1 MQLKTDLRKKPPPPP
16 LRSNTSRS
24 DDTGT
29 DHIEQFNER
38 FVATK
43 YSSPQREAR
52 SLNSDA
58 GPSTETNYQLK
69 GHTSNA
75 KTRGEETNRIF
86 FTNATKDGIGAQNQ
100 NILNSFSQDR
110 NIDKFIDD
118 ETETHTP
125 IHYKR
130 RTVRQEAVN
139 GEVWNRMEEK
149 IEIQKI
155 SD

>member
-1 MQLKTDLRKKPPPPP
+1 MSLL
-16 LRSNTSRS
+16 LNTIISKFH
-24 DDTGT
+24 T
-29 DHIEQFNER
+29 NLN
-38 FVATK
+38 ATHEMLLYLVK
-43 YSSPQREAR
+43 AKLLCKHCR

-118 ETETHTP
+118 ETET
-125 IHYKR
+125 R
-130 RTVRQEAVN
+130 R
-139 GEVWNRMEEK
+139 K
-149 IEIQKI
+149 FLP
-155 SD
+155 